1 MSSENRETREKI
13 LAAAL
18 DLLESGNAQGVRMAD
33 IAKKT
38 GISRQAVYLHF
49 KTRAD
54 LLIATTRYLDDIQNV
69 EAGLVPSRTA
79 KTGKDRLNAWIDAWG
94 NYIPVMYGV
103 GRALLAMRDTDD
115 AAAAAWDERMAA
127 MRHGCEAAILALK
140 RDGDLSPTYTVDD
153 AVDLLW
159 TLVSVRNWELLT
171 QECGWSQEKYIE
183 MLKAATKDLFVA

>member
-1 MSSENRETREKI
+1 
-13 LAAAL
+13 
-18 DLLESGNAQGVRMAD
+18 MAD

-54 LLIATTRYLDDIQNV
+54 LLIATTRYLDDIQDV

>member
-18 DLLESGNAQGVRMAD
+18 ELLESGTAQAVRMAD

-54 LLIATTRYLDDIQNV
+54 LLIATTRYLDEIQNV
-69 EAGLVPSRTA
+69 DEGLVPSRTA
-79 KTGKDRLNAWIDAWG
+79 KTGKERLDAWIEVWG

-127 MRHGCEAAILALK
+127 MRHGCEAAILALE
-140 RDGDLSPTYTVDD
+140 RDGDLSPNYSVDD
-153 AVDLLW
+153 AVDFLW
-159 TLVSVRNWELLT
+159 TLVSVRNWEQLT
-171 QECGWSQEKYIE
+171 QECGWTQEKYIQQ
-183 MLKAATKDLFVA
+183 LKIATRTLFVA